1 MPDEETP
8 SLPKTSEASGRKP
21 LPSFREFLKTKA
33 DETGVK
39 DRHRRRGEWLGA
51 IHRLL
56 DQIRDWLRE
65 SDPEGVLDI
74 EPYEVS
80 RTEHDLGTYDAPAL
94 KIRLGAGEVSVVP
107 MGRDVP
113 FMAIRGASGAAT
125 EFAGR
130 VDISDGFRKYNIYR
144 EVSEGKDLWQVR
156 DDMNIFTYLDAE
168 SLGRILQDLLS

>member
-1 MPDEETP
+1 MPDEETH
-8 SLPKTSEASGRKP
+8 SSAKTSEASGRRP
-21 LPSFREFLKTKA
+21 LLSFREFLKTKA

-51 IHRLL
+51 IHSLI

-65 SDPEGVLDI
+65 SDPEGVLDV

-80 RTEHDLGTYDAPAL
+80 RTERDLGTYDAPAL
-94 KIRLGAGEVSVVP
+94 KIRLGAGEVSVLP
-107 MGRDVP
+107 IGRDVP

-130 VDISDGFRKYNIYR
+130 VNISDGFRKYNLYR
-144 EVSEGKDLWQVR
+144 EVSEGKDLWQAR
-156 DDMNIFTYLDAE
+156 DDLNRFTYLD
-168 SLGRILQDLLS
+168 SDCLGRILQDLLS

>member
-8 SLPKTSEASGRKP
+8 SSSMISEASGRKP
-21 LPSFREFLKTKA
+21 LLSFREFLKTMA
-33 DETGVK
+33 DEAGVK
-39 DRHRRRGEWLGA
+39 GRRRRREEWLGA
-51 IHRLL
+51 INRLL
-56 DQIRDWLRE
+56 TQIRDWLRE
-65 SDPEGVLDI
+65 FDPDGVLDV

-94 KIRLGAGEVSVVP
+94 KIRLGAGEVNILP

-113 FMAIRGASGAAT
+113 FMAIRGASVAAT

-130 VDISDGFRKYNIYR
+130 VDISDGFRKYNLYR
-144 EVSEGKDLWQVR
+144 EMSEGKDLWQVK
-156 DDMNIFTYLDAE
+156 DDRNRLTYLDAE